1 MEKSVSPVRC
11 PWWDDAVRH
20 LATDPVM
27 KRLILE
33 DTSTGMTASGDLMR
47 SMVRAVTGQQVNNT
61 AAVAAARRVTEVA
74 EAQKGDALA
83 RGIVN
88 AGSERLKAEAR
99 LTATKA
105 KALTAIAEGWLAG
118 ALTPDALASLT
129 DDEIFERLTALPGVG
144 PWTAHMILIFGLNRP
159 DVFPVGDFGVR
170 KACENEFG
178 NLKTAVKASEAWKP
192 YRTAATWLLW
202 RSRTKTPI
210 TY

>member
-11 PWWDDAVRH
+11 SWWDDAVRH

-83 RGIVN
+83 GR
-88 AGSERLKAEAR
+88 
-99 LTATKA
+99 
-105 KALTAIAEGWLAG
+105 
-118 ALTPDALASLT
+118 
-129 DDEIFERLTALPGVG
+129 
-144 PWTAHMILIFGLNRP
+144 
-159 DVFPVGDFGVR
+159 
-170 KACENEFG
+170 
-178 NLKTAVKASEAWKP
+178 
-192 YRTAATWLLW
+192 
-202 RSRTKTPI
+202 
-210 TY
+210 